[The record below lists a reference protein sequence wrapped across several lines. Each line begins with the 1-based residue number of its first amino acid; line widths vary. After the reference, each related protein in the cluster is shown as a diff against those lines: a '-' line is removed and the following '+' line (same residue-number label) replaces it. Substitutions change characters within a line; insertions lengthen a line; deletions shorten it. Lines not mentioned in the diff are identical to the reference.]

1 MAHTIPPFI
10 HHSPPFLCFSHHQPP
25 PLPSSP
31 PTITI
36 THTPQGHCGHPLP
49 TLLPHT
55 HMVWVACG
63 FVAALSCCEWVSGGC
78 VVWMACT
85 SHHFVLTHTQA
96 HALWLCPSPHHH
108 SIVCVLA
115 ITCHV
120 CLVNHTTQSHAL
132 VFSLSSPV
140 CAIHAFPIHR
150 VCVRVRVVDWWLG
163 CVGVGIC
170 VSG

>member
-31 PTITI
+31 PTITHTHHKATVVI
-36 THTPQGHCGHPLP
+36 HCPLFCLTHTHGVGGMWLCGCSLVLCVSEWWLCGLDGMHIPPLRP
-49 TLLPHT
+49 
-55 HMVWVACG
+55 
-63 FVAALSCCEWVSGGC
+63 
-78 VVWMACT
+78 
-85 SHHFVLTHTQA
+85 HTQA

-115 ITCHV
+115 TTCHV

-150 VCVRVRVVDWWLG
+150 VCVRVCVVDWWLG

>member
-31 PTITI
+31 PPSH
-36 THTPQGHCGHPLP
+36 THTTRPLWSS
-49 TLLPHT
+49 TAHSSASHT

-63 FVAALSCCEWVSGGC
+63 FVAALSCCVCVSEWWLCGLDG
-78 VVWMACT
+78 M
-85 SHHFVLTHTQA
+85 HIPPLRPHTHTQA

-150 VCVRVRVVDWWLG
+150 VCACVWWIG
-163 CVGVGIC
+163 GWGVL
-170 VSG
+170 VWAFV